1 MNIFLA
7 ALLLSATHAEIVEL
21 SGNADVRATQNED
34 FHHAKKG
41 EDVIEGS
48 RVRTGEKSEIVLRF
62 TDGSTLTVSERSSML
77 VTHVTSQER
86 ERSAVVLF
94 FGKLWAKVAKQSQP
108 AFDVATPNAVAGVR
122 GTEFETIV
130 GDDGEARVVV
140 KEGRV
145 AVSDDAS
152 EKSVDPGES
161 VDASPDGVFAP
172 TTKRNE
178 EKDFNREHRE
188 NIQKN
193 GDKIAHAMSAKID
206 ARKAHAQKLADRQRQ
221 LKQDLQ
227 NAESPTEQA
236 SIRSELV
243 RNAGELSRL
252 RERAEGGFGA
262 FDHWAD
268 LSQDPKFRDSFS
280 GAGFIREELKRLKKV
295 HATFD
300 ALIAEGTD
308 LSMKSMEKMLD
319 DMHKGKPTIKD
330 EKGST
335 KDLFDEH

>member
-7 ALLLSATHAEIVEL
+7 ALLLSATHAEVVEL
-21 SGNADVRATQNED
+21 SGSADIRANPNDD
-34 FHHAKKG
+34 FHRAQKG
-41 EDVIEGS
+41 EDVVEGS

-62 TDGSTLTVSERSSML
+62 TDGSILTVSERSSML
-77 VTHVTSQER
+77 VTRVTSQER
-86 ERSAVVLF
+86 DRSAVVLF
-94 FGKLWAKVAKQSQP
+94 FGKLWAKVTKQSQP

-172 TTKRNE
+172 TTKRND
-178 EKDFNREHRE
+178 EKDFNRQHRE

-206 ARKAHAQKLADRQRQ
+206 ARKAHAQKLADRQPSKRRF
-221 LKQDLQ
+221 
-227 NAESPTEQA
+227 APSWCATRPSSRACA
-236 SIRSELV
+236 SAPRAVLARSITG
-243 RNAGELSRL
+243 RICRKTRSFAT
-252 RERAEGGFGA
+252 A
-262 FDHWAD
+262 FPA
-268 LSQDPKFRDSFS
+268 P
-280 GAGFIREELKRLKKV
+280 
-295 HATFD
+295 AT
-300 ALIAEGTD
+300 
-308 LSMKSMEKMLD
+308 
-319 DMHKGKPTIKD
+319 
-330 EKGST
+330 ST
-335 KDLFDEH
+335 TS